1 MLTKSDFLAYLDAP
15 LHLWAGNHNR
25 IERSPSAYDLQF
37 FEQGREIEK
46 LGKEYLHNLLKK
58 TVPGSKIEMKK
69 TFNDN
74 GYEARADV
82 ALFDPKENKY
92 DIYEIKSSTSVNKE
106 HHYDVAFQ
114 CLVVKAAAAIRKAF
128 VVHVN
133 REYVREG
140 DLDLDK
146 FFVIEDVTE
155 VVKGLESEV
164 FIGREQARQVLTSS
178 SPAGIIGCVKPESC
192 PCPALCH
199 PHLPDHSI
207 FDIPRLNEQK
217 ARDLKSR
224 GILVMAEIP
233 EEYPLSDRQRMEVR
247 LQKSGKP
254 LIDFVSIK
262 KELSKLRY
270 PLYFLDY
277 ETYSSGVPFL
287 NGYKPYQHVVF
298 QYSLYMVPHAGGE
311 AEHYEYL
318 VTEIR
323 DPGVNLLTH
332 LAKHLGG
339 EGSVIVWNK
348 TFETGRNS
356 EMAERYPEFRSWL
369 GGVNSRIYD
378 LMDVFEKGYYVHPD
392 FRGSVSIKSVLPVL
406 VQENPSSYATLPISK
421 GRQAMIAWSQMVNG
435 KLSREE
441 VEETRQNL
449 LRYCKLDTEAMLKIW
464 KALEMLV
471 KD

>member
-1 MLTKSDFLAYLDAP
+1 
-15 LHLWAGNHNR
+15 
-25 IERSPSAYDLQF
+25 
-37 FEQGREIEK
+37 
-46 LGKEYLHNLLKK
+46 
-58 TVPGSKIEMKK
+58 
-69 TFNDN
+69 
-74 GYEARADV
+74 
-82 ALFDPKENKY
+82 
-92 DIYEIKSSTSVNKE
+92 
-106 HHYDVAFQ
+106 
-114 CLVVKAAAAIRKAF
+114 
-128 VVHVN
+128 
-133 REYVREG
+133 
-140 DLDLDK
+140 
-146 FFVIEDVTE
+146 
-155 VVKGLESEV
+155 
-164 FIGREQARQVLTSS
+164 
-178 SPAGIIGCVKPESC
+178 
-192 PCPALCH
+192 
-199 PHLPDHSI
+199 
-207 FDIPRLNEQK
+207 
-217 ARDLKSR
+217 
-224 GILVMAEIP
+224 MAEIP